1 MVQYAP
7 LKNFYIVVHMDSEK
21 FQIFRLQFHT
31 VQTMWVFLLVPKGE
45 HVKPSKS
52 LPTFRLYVSSI
63 WTTDL
68 GLHGSDSEPWWAVGT
83 TNRCLRPSLR
93 CAIWLAVN
101 KRGTFL
107 KVTSS
112 CFFDQLK
119 LLKLSFC
126 SFVFWCVCVF
136 FFWGDHDLKVDFD
149 GTEGIYI
156 YIYTDRFWAV
166 GLSKWYWLWFLLIYV
181 HIYVA
186 KFIIHCHMILL
197 PAPSCAIFHVLG
209 LPPVAPKRI
218 VTGALWFWGFWKSFN
233 VARPRGNATSWCPSA
248 TSLSWPRQTC
258 QSGLAIQLERN
269 LLLLFQLL
277 LEHRHLTTRNFHI
290 SFTFIYHL
298 TIIPAEKSSISNAF
312 FLLW

>member
-126 SFVFWCVCVF
+126 SFVFWCVCVCF
-136 FFWGDHDLKVDFD
+136 FLGGSWFKSWFWWYRRY
-149 GTEGIYI
+149 IYI
-156 YIYTDRFWAV
+156 YISIQTGFEQWGCQSDIDCGFYSYMYIST
-166 GLSKWYWLWFLLIYV
+166 WLNLLY
-181 HIYVA
+181 
-186 KFIIHCHMILL
+186 
-197 PAPSCAIFHVLG
+197 
-209 LPPVAPKRI
+209 I
-218 VTGALWFWGFWKSFN
+218 VTWFCYQHLHAQFFMCWGCPQSLPKESSLVHSDSEAFGNLSTLRGREGTQPLDALPLRRCLDQDRLVKVAWRFN
-233 VARPRGNATSWCPSA
+233 
-248 TSLSWPRQTC
+248 
-258 QSGLAIQLERN
+258 
-269 LLLLFQLL
+269 
-277 LEHRHLTTRNFHI
+277 
-290 SFTFIYHL
+290 
-298 TIIPAEKSSISNAF
+298 
-312 FLLW
+312 

>member
-1 MVQYAP
+1 
-7 LKNFYIVVHMDSEK
+7 MDNRFGTS
-21 FQIFRLQFHT
+21 RL
-31 VQTMWVFLLVPKGE
+31 
-45 HVKPSKS
+45 
-52 LPTFRLYVSSI
+52 RL
-63 WTTDL
+63 
-68 GLHGSDSEPWWAVGT
+68 WAVVGRGHDEPMFKAVT
-83 TNRCLRPSLR
+83 TVCHLISCEQKGDLSEGDQQLLFWS
-93 CAIWLAVN
+93 AEAVEA
-101 KRGTFL
+101 FVL
-107 KVTSS
+107 
-112 CFFDQLK
+112 FFCILM
-119 LLKLSFC
+119 
-126 SFVFWCVCVF
+126 CVCV